1 MKRNIVRDIFGG
13 QFLSSK
19 FIMRNWILILYIFVL
34 VLVYISVHMG
44 IRNTMVR
51 YEANEETIK
60 NLRSEYLTKY
70 NSILY
75 QSKRSEIE
83 ILLDNSDSKLV
94 PPSIPPT
101 RIELDKYY
109 K

>member
-1 MKRNIVRDIFGG
+1 MKRNIARDVLGG
-13 QFLSSK
+13 QFLTSK

-34 VLVYISVHMG
+34 ILFYISIHMG
-44 IRNTMVR
+44 MRSTMVR

-83 ILLDNSDSKLV
+83 ELLDNSESRLV
-94 PPSIPPT
+94 PPSVPPT
-101 RIELDKYY
+101 IIELDKYY
-109 K
+109 